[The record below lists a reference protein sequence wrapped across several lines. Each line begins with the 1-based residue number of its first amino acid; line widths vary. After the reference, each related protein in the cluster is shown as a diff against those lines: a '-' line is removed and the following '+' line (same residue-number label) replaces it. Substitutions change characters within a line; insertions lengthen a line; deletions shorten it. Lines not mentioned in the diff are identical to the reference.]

1 MALLGVLEMLEK
13 QAAADVQHA
22 AEGAALPRRAVEN
35 QAHQGRGAM
44 LGRCCAQAAGR
55 SQPRFRWWVVPEGAA
70 VAGRAAEKAGMSG
83 TWCNVGPLLRAGRG
97 QFTAALE
104 VVEAER
110 LVMSFL
116 HHMALQRQCRNPF
129 EKGDIAGITNYLDV
143 GLQVLPESEQPA
155 RIMPCKWC
163 PQTTTVWPD

>member
-1 MALLGVLEMLEK
+1 MALLGVLEMLGK
-13 QAAADVQHA
+13 QAAGDVQRA
-22 AEGAALPRRAVEN
+22 AEGAAVARHAAEIQVYVRP
-35 QAHQGRGAM
+35 GAM
-44 LGRCCAQAAGR
+44 L
-55 SQPRFRWWVVPEGAA
+55 
-70 VAGRAAEKAGMSG
+70 
-83 TWCNVGPLLRAGRG
+83 GPLLRAGRG

-143 GLQVLPESEQPA
+143 GLQVLPESGQPA
-155 RIMPCKWC
+155 RSLPCLDG
-163 PQTTTVWPD
+163 VLD

>member
-1 MALLGVLEMLEK
+1 
-13 QAAADVQHA
+13 
-22 AEGAALPRRAVEN
+22 
-35 QAHQGRGAM
+35 M
-44 LGRCCAQAAGR
+44 LGTWPHVGPLLRAGR
-55 SQPRFRWWVVPEGAA
+55 RQSTAAPEVVVCPSGRCS
-70 VAGRAAEKAGMSG
+70 GRAYCREAGISK
-83 TWCNVGPLLRAGRG
+83 TWCNVGIFVCAGRG

-155 RIMPCKWC
+155 RMLPCLDGVLRSPLCGLVDANVSWHPAGC
-163 PQTTTVWPD
+163 HQPEEEEQG

>member
-1 MALLGVLEMLEK
+1 M
-13 QAAADVQHA
+13 
-22 AEGAALPRRAVEN
+22 
-35 QAHQGRGAM
+35 
-44 LGRCCAQAAGR
+44 
-55 SQPRFRWWVVPEGAA
+55 
-70 VAGRAAEKAGMSG
+70 
-83 TWCNVGPLLRAGRG
+83 WCNAGPLLCAGRG

-143 GLQVLPESEQPA
+143 GLQVLPEPE
-155 RIMPCKWC
+155 
-163 PQTTTVWPD
+163 

>member
-1 MALLGVLEMLEK
+1 MSRAWRDAGAL
-13 QAAADVQHA
+13 
-22 AEGAALPRRAVEN
+22 
-35 QAHQGRGAM
+35 
-44 LGRCCAQAAGR
+44 RC
-55 SQPRFRWWVVPEGAA
+55 
-70 VAGRAAEKAGMSG
+70 
-83 TWCNVGPLLRAGRG
+83 AGRG

-143 GLQVLPESEQPA
+143 GLQVLPESDQPA
-155 RIMPCKWC
+155 RMVPCLKNFLRSPLCGLANVDVAWNPTGC
-163 PQTTTVWPD
+163 HKPEEEEQG

>member
-1 MALLGVLEMLEK
+1 MSCVPQRALQWQGVLQRVRHDSRTWCGVRALLG
-13 QAAADVQHA
+13 
-22 AEGAALPRRAVEN
+22 
-35 QAHQGRGAM
+35 
-44 LGRCCAQAAGR
+44 
-55 SQPRFRWWVVPEGAA
+55 
-70 VAGRAAEKAGMSG
+70 
-83 TWCNVGPLLRAGRG
+83 AGRG

-143 GLQVLPESEQPA
+143 GLQVLSGSEHPA
-155 RIMPCKWC
+155 RITFML
-163 PQTTTVWPD
+163 VWVPKTSNHHCVAC

>member
-1 MALLGVLEMLEK
+1 M
-13 QAAADVQHA
+13 
-22 AEGAALPRRAVEN
+22 
-35 QAHQGRGAM
+35 
-44 LGRCCAQAAGR
+44 
-55 SQPRFRWWVVPEGAA
+55 
-70 VAGRAAEKAGMSG
+70 
-83 TWCNVGPLLRAGRG
+83 WCNAGPLLCAGRG

-143 GLQVLPESEQPA
+143 GLQVLPESQQPA
-155 RIMPCKWC
+155 KMMHAGKFPLMIIACGPVDANVSKHPAGCHE
-163 PQTTTVWPD
+163 PEEEE